1 MILKRYS
8 PAYSLILAIVL
19 LAAGLYLI
27 GTNRV
32 SFWEDESWMAIA
44 VRGDLP
50 GVWTFATER
59 GVHPPLYFL
68 LGWLY
73 TRFTGDSELALRW
86 LAGLCA
92 VLGVAF
98 TYRLGADGYG
108 RRAGLYAALLAAGS
122 LFLIYFGRLARH
134 YTLFFTLATA
144 LVWAYGRWIQ
154 ALTHQPVPVTQAEQ
168 AAERRA
174 GFLNTR
180 SGTGRYWLVG
190 IAILQAAVL
199 YTHYFGVWMA
209 VVLALHGL
217 LTRRRGE
224 WLRLWVALAAGGVL
238 FLPWVPALLYQL
250 RQGSGGLG
258 YATRGADYAVRAY
271 LDRVLNGDYR
281 LGAALALTGAVAVWR
296 GRKSNA
302 LLLALWLT
310 VPLGLS
316 LVLNARFAWFI
327 ERNMIFTL
335 AGAYVLFGAGLA
347 WISRFPVGRVAAP
360 AAAGLFVVLGI
371 VQYPAFWP
379 FVTADWR
386 SLSGGMAAEMRAG
399 DLVVLRGEPYSLD
412 YYLTRALGQTPPL
425 MSLSDWL
432 VNPVQPER
440 LWLVD
445 GSWSVRDEAL
455 ARLAPDTVRTRQ
467 IVLGV
472 LVAELH
478 QHAPAAPLVT
488 FGDQIALG
496 VYRLPD
502 RIAAAPGQTLTVDL
516 WWRAVRPPEADYS
529 VGLYL
534 TAADGRVLAQ
544 QDGGF
549 DRGRVPAMLLPA
561 DTWTPDARALAL
573 PPELPA
579 GEYALTVAVYD
590 WRDGRRLPPDA
601 ASRDDSSYVL
611 AVVSVR

>member
-8 PAYSLILAIVL
+8 PAYVLILAIVL

-50 GVWTFATER
+50 GVWIFAAER

-92 VLGVAF
+92 VIGVAF

-108 RRAGLYAALLAAGS
+108 RRAGLYAALLATGS

-134 YTLFFTLATA
+134 YTLFFTLAAA
-144 LVWAYGRWIQ
+144 LVWAYGRWIKVL
-154 ALTHQPVPVTQAEQ
+154 ARQPVPITEAGQTTT
-168 AAERRA
+168 RRA
-174 GFLNTR
+174 GFLSAR
-180 SGTGRYWLVG
+180 SGIEKNWLAS
-190 IAILQAAVL
+190 IALLQAAVL

-224 WLRLWVALAAGGVL
+224 WLRLWAALAVGGVL

-250 RQGSGGLG
+250 RQGGGGLG

-281 LGAALALTGAVAVWR
+281 LGAALALLGGAALWR
-296 GRKSNA
+296 GRKSNG

-316 LVLNARFAWFI
+316 LLLNARFAWFI

-335 AGAYVLFGAGLA
+335 AGVYVVFGAGLA

-360 AAAGLFVVLGI
+360 VAAGLFVVSGI

-379 FVTADWR
+379 FVTPDWR
-386 SLSGGMAAEMRAG
+386 SLSGGMAAELRAG

-412 YYLTRALGQTPPL
+412 YYLTRELGQTPPL
-425 MSLSDWL
+425 MPLSDWL
-432 VNPVQPER
+432 ANPVQPER

-445 GSWSVRDEAL
+445 GGWSVRDEAL
-455 ARLAPDTVRTRQ
+455 AALPPDTIRTRQ

-478 QHAPAAPLVT
+478 QRAPAAPLVT
-488 FGDQIALG
+488 FGDQIVLG

-502 RIAAAPGQTLTVDL
+502 EIITAPGQTLNFDL
-516 WWRAVRPPEADYS
+516 WWRAARPPEADYS

-561 DTWTPDARALAL
+561 DAWTPDARALAL
-573 PPELPA
+573 PPDIAA
-579 GEYALTVAVYD
+579 GDYGLTVAVYD
-590 WRDGRRLPPDA
+590 WRDGRRLSPDT
-601 ASRDDSSYVL
+601 ASRDDASYPL
-611 AVVSVR
+611 AVVQVR